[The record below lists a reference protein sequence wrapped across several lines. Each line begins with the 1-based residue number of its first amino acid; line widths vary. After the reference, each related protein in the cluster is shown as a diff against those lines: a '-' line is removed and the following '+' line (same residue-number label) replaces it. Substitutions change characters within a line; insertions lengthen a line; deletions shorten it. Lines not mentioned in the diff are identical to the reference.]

1 MFGPPT
7 SAAVIDEIKL
17 VLFDI
22 DNVLCNY
29 DRGKRVAHLA
39 ALAGSTDAFVHQAIW
54 DSGFELL
61 GDSGALDAVDYLR
74 GFGERIGYPL
84 SLDEWVEARRCSM
97 RADCAMLEIVAAL
110 RGTVDIAVLTNNTT
124 LVADHIDTLL
134 PELRPL
140 FGSKIYTSAQFS
152 PTRSATGSAFQSSRP
167 DPRLS
172 SLSTISRP
180 TLPAPGKPASL
191 RITTRPWKRSSTL
204 FRVTACLVSG
214 ERPQARSTPRR
225 SGISASNATMSMR

>member
-140 FGSKIYTSAQFS
+140 FGSKIYTSAQFK
-152 PTRSATGSAFQSSRP
+152 TAKP
-167 DPRLS
+167 DPLCYRLCVS
-172 SLSTISRP
+172 ELKARPETVLFVDDLAANVAGAREAGLLAHHHTSVETFKHALSGYGLLGQR
-180 TLPAPGKPASL
+180 
-191 RITTRPWKRSSTL
+191 
-204 FRVTACLVSG
+204 
-214 ERPQARSTPRR
+214 
-225 SGISASNATMSMR
+225 

>member
-140 FGSKIYTSAQFS
+140 FGSKIYTSAQFK
-152 PTRSATGSAFQSSRP
+152 TAKP
-167 DPRLS
+167 DPLSYRLCVS
-172 SLSTISRP
+172 ELKVRPETVLFVDDLAANVAGARKAGLLAHHHTSVETFRQALSGYG
-180 TLPAPGKPASL
+180 LL
-191 RITTRPWKRSSTL
+191 RET
-204 FRVTACLVSG
+204 
-214 ERPQARSTPRR
+214 
-225 SGISASNATMSMR
+225 